1 MKIENKFITLIK
13 DVYSYNNNEVVA
25 KISELKGLYSAYEI
39 SQNEEILN
47 KIIDGLLDIID
58 VLLKSPAN
66 NTQKAISNKNNKIG
80 ELSDFFNYLIKN
92 GKKPTTADGY
102 RKAIKRVI
110 VRNSLSGIEELNR
123 RINEMIELYDGNDQA
138 SHNIHIAALKR
149 YADYLYFKNSYQ
161 ITLDNDNGTKEV
173 VWSIQFDDKIEAL
186 QDEEAQR
193 KFNEIINLQSHEYHT
208 LKSISKWRII
218 RLYKKGIQIA
228 QES

>member
-1 MKIENKFITLIK
+1 MKIKNKIITLIK
-13 DVYSYNNNEVVA
+13 DVYSYNNNEVVV
-25 KISELKGLYSAYEI
+25 KVSELKGLYSAYEI

-47 KIIDGLLDIID
+47 KIIEGLLDIID
-58 VLLKSPAN
+58 VLLKTPAN
-66 NTQKAISNKNNKIG
+66 NTQKAISNNNNKIG
-80 ELSDFFNYLIKN
+80 ELSDFFDYLIKN

-102 RKAIKRVI
+102 RKAVKRVI

-123 RINEMIELYDGNDQA
+123 RIDEMIELYDGNDQA
-138 SHNIHIAALKR
+138 SHNTHIAALKR

-161 ITLDNDNGTKEV
+161 VTLDNDNGTKEV
-173 VWSIQFDDKIEAL
+173 VWTIQFVDKIEAL

-193 KFNEIINLQSHEYHT
+193 KFNEIIHLQRHEYHT

>member
-1 MKIENKFITLIK
+1 MKINDKINALIK
-13 DVYSYNNNEVVA
+13 DVYSLNDNEVVE
-25 KISELKGLYSAYEI
+25 KVFELKGLYSAYEI
-39 SQNEEILN
+39 SQNEEILS
-47 KIIDGLLDIID
+47 KVIEGLLDIID
-58 VLLKSPAN
+58 VLLKIPAN

-80 ELSDFFNYLIKN
+80 ELSAFFDYLIKN

-123 RINEMIELYDGNDQA
+123 RIDEMIELYDGNDQA
-138 SHNIHIAALKR
+138 SHNTHLAALKR

-173 VWSIQFDDKIEAL
+173 VWSIQLDDKIEAL

-193 KFNEIINLQSHEYHT
+193 KFDEIIRLQQHEYHT
-208 LKSISKWRII
+208 LKSISKWRIV
-218 RLYKKGIQIA
+218 RLYKKGIQID